1 MERCNKT
8 GGTLPVLYT
17 DIWCMSLSSV
27 PTVEEARYAEVDEP
41 ITMRVLLAAFAGGL
55 AGLVAM
61 APVIAGVPLLL
72 GVFEVDPLLEV
83 IPLVDGGPLIGVL
96 VFALGGVFVLP
107 LFFVVTATFLPPR
120 EPRWARGVTMSTLF
134 WVAFLYLFWPGGSM
148 LADGVFLVVTLLGHL
163 LYGLVLGVVTHT
175 LTGIPEHDV

>member
-1 MERCNKT
+1 
-8 GGTLPVLYT
+8 
-17 DIWCMSLSSV
+17 MSLSPV
-27 PTVEEARYAEVDEP
+27 PTVEEARYASVDEP
-41 ITMRVLLAAFAGGL
+41 ITARVVLAAFAGGL

-61 APVIAGVPLLL
+61 APVVAGVPLVL

-83 IPLVDGGPLIGVL
+83 IPLVDGGPLVGVL
-96 VFALGGVFVLP
+96 VFALGGVFALP

-134 WVAFLYLFWPGGSM
+134 WVTFLYLFWPGGDT
-148 LADGVFLVVTLLGHL
+148 LTDAVFLVVTLVGHW
-163 LYGLVLGVVTHT
+163 LYGVVLGVMTHT

>member
-1 MERCNKT
+1 
-8 GGTLPVLYT
+8 
-17 DIWCMSLSSV
+17 MSLSSV
-27 PTVEEARYAEVDEP
+27 PSIEEARYAEVDEP
-41 ITMRVLLAAFAGGL
+41 ITSRVVLAAFAGGL

-61 APVIAGVPLLL
+61 APVVVGVPLLF

-83 IPLVDGGPLIGVL
+83 VPLVETTPLIGVTI
-96 VFALGGVFVLP
+96 FSLGGVFVLP

-134 WVAFLYLFWPGGSM
+134 WVAFLYLFWPGGDT
-148 LADGVFLVVTLLGHL
+148 LTDAVFLVVTLFGHL
-163 LYGLVLGVVTHT
+163 LYGVVLGLVTHA